1 MLAEAQGC
9 LLSCFSFGQNT
20 KKQDTIFNDSHFLSL
35 KTMRLSGNVHTRAGL
50 PQGSHLFD
58 LA

>member
-1 MLAEAQGC
+1 MLAEAQGR
-9 LLSCFSFGQNT
+9 LLSCFSFSQNT
-20 KKQDTIFNDSHFLSL
+20 KKQDTIFNDSDFLSL
-35 KTMRLSGNVHTRAGL
+35 KTMRISGNVNTRAAL